1 MPNNAPRALSQ
12 VLEDAI
18 HSLDGDTITFKH
30 LIENIGTRAYGILL
44 LILTLPNAI
53 PVAGVVGISAL
64 TGMLMLIFSA
74 QMAFAVEKPW
84 LPKFLA
90 EKEIGKAMLLRALR
104 AVAPYL
110 AKIEPFIKPRML
122 AMSSPIGLRVTGWFI
137 AGFCLVLLLP
147 IPLSNFG
154 PAVAIF
160 LIGLGMLEKDG
171 VFMTIGLVLGVVYCT
186 ILIWFLSELI
196 KGLFPAF

>member
-1 MPNNAPRALSQ
+1 MLISSPRALSK

-30 LIENIGTRAYGILL
+30 LIENIGTRTYGILL
-44 LILTLPNAI
+44 LILTLPNTI

-64 TGMLMLIFSA
+64 TGTLMLIFSA
-74 QMAFAVEKPW
+74 QMAFSVEKPW

-90 EKEIGKAMLLRALR
+90 EKQIGKAMLLRALR

-122 AMSSPIGLRVTGWFI
+122 AMSSPIGLCVTGWFI

-147 IPLSNFG
+147 IPLSNLG
-154 PAVAIF
+154 PAVAVF

-171 VFMTIGLVLGVVYCT
+171 VLMSIGLVVGVVYCT

-196 KGLFPAF
+196 KGLFHAV